1 MPIPPVRKPLRK
13 PRLQSASARYI
24 CDPRPG
30 HNRAGTTLML
40 RRILQPFWVL
50 LAVIF
55 LIEAWLWDHLEPIV
69 ASFVALIPLRTFKQW
84 LAERVDTL
92 SPAMTLI
99 VFIVPVIP
107 LFPLKLVGLWLLTH
121 EYWISAI
128 LTIIFAKLLGVG
140 VAAFVFD
147 VTRPKLLEM
156 AWFEKLY
163 EFVLAL
169 RAKARA
175 LVVPIMSQLKDAL
188 GGGGDGWS
196 SRMLRLIQRFRK
208 RVHEA
213 R

>member
-1 MPIPPVRKPLRK
+1 MMR
-13 PRLQSASARYI
+13 RL
-24 CDPRPG
+24 
-30 HNRAGTTLML
+30 
-40 RRILQPFWVL
+40 LQPFWVL

-69 ASFVALIPLRTFKQW
+69 ARVVALIPLRAFKQW
-84 LAERVDTL
+84 LSDRVDTL

-121 EYWISAI
+121 EYWLSAI
-128 LTIIFAKLLGVG
+128 ATIIFAKFLGVG
-140 VAAFVFD
+140 VAAFIFD

-156 AWFEKLY
+156 QWFETLY
-163 EFVLAL
+163 EFILGL
-169 RAKARA
+169 RAKAAA
-175 LVVPIMSQLKDAL
+175 LVNPIKVRIMEVLRGD
-188 GGGGDGWS
+188 GDGWS

-208 RVHEA
+208 SVHEA

>member
-1 MPIPPVRKPLRK
+1 MMR
-13 PRLQSASARYI
+13 RL
-24 CDPRPG
+24 
-30 HNRAGTTLML
+30 
-40 RRILQPFWVL
+40 LQPFWVL

-69 ASFVALIPLRTFKQW
+69 ARVVALIPLRAFKAW

-107 LFPLKLVGLWLLTH
+107 LFPLKLVGFWLLTH
-121 EYWISAI
+121 EYWLSAI
-128 LTIIFAKLLGVG
+128 ATIIFAKFLGVG
-140 VAAFVFD
+140 VTAFIFD

-163 EFVLAL
+163 EFVMAL
-169 RAKARA
+169 REKAAEVVDPVKARI
-175 LVVPIMSQLKDAL
+175 LELMRGD
-188 GGGGDGWS
+188 GDGWS

-208 RVHEA
+208 SVHEA